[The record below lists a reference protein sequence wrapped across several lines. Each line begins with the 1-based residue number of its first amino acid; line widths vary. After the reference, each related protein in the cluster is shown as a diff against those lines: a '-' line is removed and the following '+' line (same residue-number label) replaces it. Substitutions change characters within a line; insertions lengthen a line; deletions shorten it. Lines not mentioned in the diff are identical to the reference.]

1 MSMYE
6 YEINYYSDF
15 NNNIKPVKG
24 IVVGENYAD
33 AMKNLE
39 NYYGSDIEQ
48 INYLRMAENNISV
61 YEFNN
66 SEFGLY
72 KIENITK
79 EQA

>member
-1 MSMYE
+1 
-6 YEINYYSDF
+6 
-15 NNNIKPVKG
+15 
-24 IVVGENYAD
+24 
-33 AMKNLE
+33 MKNLE

-48 INYLRMAENNISV
+48 INYLRMAECDVSV

-72 KIENITK
+72 KVENITK